1 MGFASLL
8 IAEIL
13 AYYSLLRLK
22 QAFLLRLARNTLQI
36 FIQILKNSSIA
47 TLEDTAIYLFANFC
61 LKYAL
66 EPVTR

>member
-13 AYYSLLRLK
+13 ADYSLLRLK

-47 TLEDTAIYLFANFC
+47 TLEDTAIYLPIFVW
-61 LKYAL
+61 KYAL